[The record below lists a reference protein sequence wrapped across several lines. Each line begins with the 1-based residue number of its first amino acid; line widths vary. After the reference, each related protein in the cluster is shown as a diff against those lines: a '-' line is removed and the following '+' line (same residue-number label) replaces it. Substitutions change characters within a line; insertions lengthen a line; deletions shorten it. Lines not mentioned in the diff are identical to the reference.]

1 MNNQCVDKD
10 ACIEELGGPGIWPS
24 KGHSEWCEQVF
35 SEKKSE
41 IISELICVKIRK
53 VNCKWGLGW

>member
-10 ACIEELGGPGIWPS
+10 AYIRELGGPGIRPS

-35 SEKKSE
+35 SEKK
-41 IISELICVKIRK
+41 VKSINMYK
-53 VNCKWGLGW
+53 NHESKL